1 MKTGK
6 IWGDTEDLF
15 TSPSVEVHRINTKAG
30 FRCSLHS
37 HRHRWNGFYVISGII
52 EIHVEKQYGLT
63 DVTVLKAGDFTAVP
77 PNEVHC
83 FVCTEDAQA
92 LEIYWPQHME
102 STDIVRKDVGG
113 FIAALAAQ
121 GNSDAS

>member
-1 MKTGK
+1 M
-6 IWGDTEDLF
+6 
-15 TSPSVEVHRINTKAG
+15 
-30 FRCSLHS
+30 
-37 HRHRWNGFYVISGII
+37 
-52 EIHVEKQYGLT
+52 
-63 DVTVLKAGDFTAVP
+63 TVLKAGDFTAVP

-113 FIAALAAQ
+113 FIAALAQQ
-121 GNSDAS
+121 GENNAS